1 MGIFPIIANAIIMYR
16 VVTSLPCSLF
26 HQMRLNPPLF
36 ALSLYCVWTSSRVL
50 YMLKKYFVF
59 PLVSIVCVLYLQAC
73 SSGGDATTTVAGG
86 GRGGTE
92 YGFVTISITDA
103 PVDIATE
110 VRVQFNGIEFMPAD
124 SSSNQEPILVM
135 FDEPVSIDLL
145 ELQGNKSKTLLT
157 NEILPTGQYDWI
169 RLKITAIKD
178 GIMDSFIRLVDG
190 SVYELDMPSGLE
202 VGLKIVGGLE
212 IIANTPSSKT
222 IDFDLRKS
230 IIMLG
235 FDDFKIKPSL
245 KLVSNDKSG
254 TIEGAV
260 NMKKLI
266 SSSCSDLDPDTGNAV
281 YLYEGFNVEPD
292 DVDGRDPEPV
302 ASSLVTLNDA
312 TGNYEY
318 SFGFVPFGKY
328 TVVMTCT
335 SDLDDPDSDDVL
347 DFSTT
352 KNINITSTNAKILPL
367 STFR

>member
-1 MGIFPIIANAIIMYR
+1 MIN
-16 VVTSLPCSLF
+16 
-26 HQMRLNPPLF
+26 
-36 ALSLYCVWTSSRVL
+36 
-50 YMLKKYFVF
+50 KYFVI
-59 PLVSIVCVLYLQAC
+59 PLVIVACMLNLQAC

-124 SSSNQEPILVM
+124 TSSEQEPILVM
-135 FDEPVSIDLL
+135 FDQPVSIDLL
-145 ELQGNKSKTLLT
+145 ELQGNKSKTLLS

-178 GIMDSFIRLVDG
+178 GIMDSYIRLVDG
-190 SVYELDMPSGLE
+190 SVYELDMPSGLD

-212 IIANTPSSKT
+212 IIANTPSAKT

-230 IIMLG
+230 VVMGALG
-235 FDDFKIKPSL
+235 DFKIKPTL
-245 KLVSNDKSG
+245 KLVSNDQSG
-254 TIEGAV
+254 TIEGTV
-260 NMKKLI
+260 NIGELV
-266 SSSCSDLDPDTGNAV
+266 SPDCSDLDPDTGNAV

-292 DVDGRDPEPV
+292 DIDGLDPEPV
-302 ASSLVTLNDA
+302 ASALVKMNGT

-328 TVVMTCT
+328 TLVMTCS
-335 SDLDDPDSDDVL
+335 SDIDDPEDDDTL
-347 DFSTT
+347 DFTTT
-352 KNINITSTNAKILPL
+352 KNINLTNSTAKILPQ
-367 STFR
+367 SAFR

>member
-1 MGIFPIIANAIIMYR
+1 
-16 VVTSLPCSLF
+16 
-26 HQMRLNPPLF
+26 
-36 ALSLYCVWTSSRVL
+36 
-50 YMLKKYFVF
+50 MLKNHFVIS
-59 PLVSIVCVLYLQAC
+59 LVSLAYLLNLQAC
-73 SSGGDATTTVAGG
+73 SSGGDAATTVAGG

-124 SSSNQEPILVM
+124 ISSNQEPILVM
-135 FDEPVSIDLL
+135 FDEPVSINLL

-157 NEILPTGQYDWI
+157 NEILPTGNYDWI
-169 RLKITAIKD
+169 RLKVTAIKD
-178 GIMDSFIRLVDG
+178 GIMDSYIRLVDG
-190 SVYELDMPSGLE
+190 SVFELDMPSGLE

-230 IIMLG
+230 IIMDSLG
-235 FDDFKIKPSL
+235 DFKIKPTL
-245 KLVSNDKSG
+245 KLVNNDQSG

-260 NMKKLI
+260 NIDNLTA
-266 SSSCSDLDPDTGNAV
+266 SGCSDLDPDSGNAV
-281 YLYEGFNVEPD
+281 YLYEGYNVEPD
-292 DVDGRDPEPV
+292 DIDDQDPEPV
-302 ASSLVTLNDA
+302 ASTLVKLNST

-328 TVVMTCT
+328 TIVMTCT
-335 SDLDDPDSDDVL
+335 SDLDDPDADDDL

-352 KNINITSTNAKILPL
+352 KNINITSNTTKILPL